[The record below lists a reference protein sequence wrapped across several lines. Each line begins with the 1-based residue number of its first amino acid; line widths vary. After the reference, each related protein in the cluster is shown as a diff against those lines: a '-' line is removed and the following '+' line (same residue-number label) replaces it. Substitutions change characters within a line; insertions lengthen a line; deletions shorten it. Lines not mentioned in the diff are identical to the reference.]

1 MWLKCVRKLFHLCYL
16 YTILFTFSKSLQ
28 PFKIGP
34 LFKVPNVRL
43 GVARTMSKIDAET
56 DFYKRNQPS
65 EEGEVAQDQPR
76 DESSSRL
83 RIETVC

>member
-1 MWLKCVRKLFHLCYL
+1 M
-16 YTILFTFSKSLQ
+16 
-28 PFKIGP
+28 
-34 LFKVPNVRL
+34 RL

-83 RIETVC
+83 RIETVRMRDWETWD